1 MRGRPMPRSAT
12 WGTVIVRARR
22 EPPPGRPSSCRTSI
36 GSLATSRLG
45 SPAPTTASATTT
57 SRCTS
62 TSSPSASTAGG
73 PRWPPSRPSSVSP
86 PASTARR
93 PTTCCTVRSQPDR
106 KNKCFRFGFDSG
118 VAFVSIDHPPINLLD
133 EVLSQEFDK
142 LGRELE
148 ADESVRVV
156 VLQSAL
162 PDFFIAHS
170 GLGRVGA
177 ASKVVSH
184 TPSFRLTQMIGER
197 FRNMPKV
204 TIAKIE
210 GRARGGGSEIALAM
224 DMCFAAVGKAIFGH
238 PEVAIGLVPGG
249 GATQRLPRLIG
260 RGRALEVLL
269 ACNDLSA
276 ELAERYGYINRALP
290 ADELTPFVE
299 KLAHRIASFPAHAIA
314 HAKAAVDKGA
324 FSSLAEGL
332 LVEAHESD
340 LSVAS
345 EVTQARVKE
354 VLKAGAETYEGELE
368 LGFLS
373 RLSR

>member
-1 MRGRPMPRSAT
+1 MPYS
-12 WGTVIVRARR
+12 
-22 EPPPGRPSSCRTSI
+22 
-36 GSLATSRLG
+36 
-45 SPAPTTASATTT
+45 
-57 SRCTS
+57 
-62 TSSPSASTAGG
+62 
-73 PRWPPSRPSSVSP
+73 
-86 PASTARR
+86 
-93 PTTCCTVRSQPDR
+93 DY
-106 KNKCFRFGFDSG
+106 NCFQFGFDTG

-133 EVLSQEFDK
+133 EALSQEFDR

-148 ADESVRVV
+148 TDETVRVV

-170 GLGRVGA
+170 GLGRVGSA
-177 ASKVVSH
+177 AKTV
-184 TPSFRLTQMIGER
+184 TATRSFRLTQMIGER

-204 TIAKIE
+204 TIAKVE

-224 DMCFAAVGKAIFGH
+224 DMCFAAIGKAIFGQ

-249 GATQRLPRLIG
+249 GSTQRLPRLIG

-269 ACNDLSA
+269 GCNDFPA

-290 ADELTPFVE
+290 AHELTPFVE
-299 KLAHRIASFPAHAIA
+299 QLAHRIASFPAHAIA

-324 FSSLAEGL
+324 FGSMAEGL

-345 EVTQARVKE
+345 EVTQARVRE
-354 VLKAGAETYEGELE
+354 ALKIGAETYEGELE
-368 LGFLS
+368 LEFLA
-373 RLSR
+373 RLSPTI